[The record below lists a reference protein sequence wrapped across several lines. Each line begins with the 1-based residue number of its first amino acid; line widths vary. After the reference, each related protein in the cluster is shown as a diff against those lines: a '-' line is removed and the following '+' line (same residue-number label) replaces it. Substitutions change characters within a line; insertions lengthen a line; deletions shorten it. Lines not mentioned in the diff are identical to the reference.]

1 MTTDQSATDRA
12 RETASTATDEGKHVG
27 GVAKDE
33 VRNVAGTAAEQ
44 ARTVASDTVG
54 QLRDQLA
61 EQTSGQR
68 DRLVS
73 TLQSF
78 GDDLE
83 RMAGQGEGG
92 MAADLA
98 REAASR
104 ARALREH
111 VDGREPGQLLD
122 DVRDFARRR
131 PGTFLLGALVA
142 GVAAGRLFR
151 ATADGAA
158 AAELA
163 TPAHTVGRPGTGDV
177 DDPLSAPPTV
187 SSGSAPMP
195 PPPAGPALTPDTH
208 GHSTIQTP

>member
-1 MTTDQSATDRA
+1 MTTTDQGATTRSGG
-12 RETASTATDEGKHVG
+12 TASTAVDEGKHVG
-27 GVAKDE
+27 AVAKDE
-33 VRNVAGTAAEQ
+33 IRAVAGTAAEQ
-44 ARTVASDTVG
+44 ARSVAGDTVN

-61 EQTSGQR
+61 EQTGGQR

-83 RMAGQGEGG
+83 RMATQAGEGG
-92 MAADLA
+92 LAADLA
-98 REAASR
+98 RETAAR

-111 VDGREPGQLLD
+111 LDGREPGQLLD

-131 PGTFLLGALVA
+131 PGTFLVGALVA

-151 ATADGAA
+151 GAADGAA

-163 TPAHTVGRPGTGDV
+163 EPTPPVRTELPPTGPAAAGSAR
-177 DDPLSAPPTV
+177 PLS
-187 SSGSAPMP
+187 SGP
-195 PPPAGPALTPDTH
+195 GPAPSSH
-208 GHSTIQTP
+208 GQTTIEPR

>member
-1 MTTDQSATDRA
+1 MTTDQSAMERTKSA
-12 RETASTATDEGKHVG
+12 ASTATDEGKHVG
-27 GVAKDE
+27 SVAKEEAQGVAS
-33 VRNVAGTAAEQ
+33 TAAEQ

-54 QLRDQLA
+54 QLRDQLT

-68 DRLVS
+68 DRLVA

-83 RMAGQGEGG
+83 RMAGQTGEGG

-98 REAASR
+98 REAADR

-111 VDGREPGQLLD
+111 LDGREPGQLLD
-122 DVRDFARRR
+122 DVRDFARRK

-142 GVAAGRLFR
+142 GVAAGRLLR
-151 ATADGAA
+151 GTADGAA

-163 TPAHTVGRPGTGDV
+163 
-177 DDPLSAPPTV
+177 PPTSPPRTELPATGPV
-187 SSGSAPMP
+187 ATGSAAPL
-195 PPPAGPALTPDTH
+195 ASGPGLAPSSH
-208 GHSTIQTP
+208 GHSTIEPL